1 MDEKEV
7 LQVITI
13 RCKDCQFFRDAGN
26 YQYCIFWSDDDN
38 ALTEPEGY
46 CHNALLHD
54 PRNG

>member
-1 MDEKEV
+1 MEEKEV
-7 LQVITI
+7 LQVVTV